1 MGQQESNRRQEI
13 GHGTDRRPLA
23 LRRPPRRRHRL
34 RIGHRRARRP
44 AAHRTRRR
52 GRRARPEAPRACSSR
67 SSTRSTCPIRR
78 RSTGRSRRSAAGSTA
93 LFNIAGVSSGIG
105 DPLRVV
111 TINFLGTRHFTEAL
125 ISAMP
130 PGSSIATVS
139 SLAGV
144 GVPRRTPRSP
154 WGCWTP
160 RRWPRESNG
169 VERNPEP
176 VADGGG
182 YRLSKEAIILYGM
195 ANVAALGAKGI
206 RINCTGPGVTDTP
219 ILDQLRTA
227 FGQEFLDSFQTPLG
241 RVAGPDEQARVLA
254 FLNSG
259 AASYITG
266 QVIWVD
272 GGSVGGAG
280 LRRRVGRERKGRNMA
295 SLSDF
300 RRVADDV
307 RNWGRWGDADELG
320 TLNLIT
326 AEKVRRGGQ
335 SGQARQGVSARR
347 GLRLVGTAGRVPLP
361 AEPDARDDDRRRRRQ
376 HIAGVRPQVA
386 AEPRRQS
393 SSPATPRAARCAST
407 TT

>member
-1 MGQQESNRRQEI
+1 MGQIDE
-13 GHGTDRRPLA
+13 L
-23 LRRPPRRRHRL
+23 LRYD
-34 RIGHRRARRP
+34 
-44 AAHRTRRR
+44 
-52 GRRARPEAPRACSSR
+52 GRRAVVTGCASGIGASVARQLAELGADVVGLDLKRPATQIKEFHEIDLSDPASIDKAV
-67 SSTRSTCPIRR
+67 
-78 RSTGRSRRSAAGSTA
+78 AAIGGQVDA

-125 ISAMP
+125 IPSMP

-139 SLAGV
+139 SLAGSEYRANAV
-144 GVPRRTPRSP
+144 VTMELLDTATMAEGIE
-154 WGCWTP
+154 WCQ
-160 RRWPRESNG
+160 
-169 VERNPEP
+169 RNPEP

-227 FGQEFLDSFQTPLG
+227 FGQEFLDSFRTPLG

-272 GGSVGGAG
+272 GGAV
-280 LRRRVGRERKGRNMA
+280 
-295 SLSDF
+295 
-300 RRVADDV
+300 
-307 RNWGRWGDADELG
+307 
-320 TLNLIT
+320 
-326 AEKVRRGGQ
+326 AEKVFGD
-335 SGQARQGVSARR
+335 VS
-347 GLRLVGTAGRVPLP
+347 
-361 AEPDARDDDRRRRRQ
+361 DAREVERRRADHGQ
-376 HIAGVRPQVA
+376 H
-386 AEPRRQS
+386 E
-393 SSPATPRAARCAST
+393 
-407 TT
+407 